1 MNDPNARIEEIV
13 TRNIRVER
21 DKAWETSLTRR
32 GFIAIITYSVAAY
45 YLWLIGVNDFLLHAL
60 VPTGGYI
67 FSTLSL
73 PWMKKLWLTLKK

>member
-1 MNDPNARIEEIV
+1 MDVEKEIEKIQV
-13 TRNIRVER
+13 RNRGVEL

-32 GFIAIITYSVAAY
+32 GCIAVATYLAAFLFLSMIGIAEP
-45 YLWLIGVNDFLLHAL
+45 YLAAF

-73 PWMKKLWLTLKK
+73 SFIRKRWLHKRE